1 MRRSLQPRDKHLNAS
16 QFFKKG
22 APRALSSLGFT
33 RSNQQPYLRTP
44 SDVPLQATSICG
56 GRWRSQL
63 SPAKILPFASLVAM
77 EMPVYNT
84 TQKLVAEFLGT
95 FALVFFGAG
104 AICAE
109 RFLQGAGGGVLGGAL
124 ASGLAI
130 AILSVAFSHVS
141 GAHFN
146 PAVTIGFWIT
156 KRLSTLEVLGYWLA
170 QIFGGSFAAFILK
183 AFLPRDEAWQ
193 PALGGTPDLVRD
205 FTRLPAMGLEALI
218 TFFLVLVYFA
228 TLSEDNVESR
238 PLSGLAVGFVYTI
251 GILVAGPFTGA
262 AFNPARAFGPALAS
276 THWANQGVYW
286 VGPLAGG
293 FLAGLIYDALYGKKQ
308 L

>member
-1 MRRSLQPRDKHLNAS
+1 M
-16 QFFKKG
+16 F
-22 APRALSSLGFT
+22 
-33 RSNQQPYLRTP
+33 
-44 SDVPLQATSICG
+44 
-56 GRWRSQL
+56 
-63 SPAKILPFASLVAM
+63 
-77 EMPVYNT
+77 
-84 TQKLVAEFLGT
+84 
-95 FALVFFGAG
+95 G

-146 PAVTIGFWIT
+146 PAVTIGFWVT
-156 KRLSTLEVLGYWLA
+156 KRLSTLEVLGYWL
-170 QIFGGSFAAFILK
+170 
-183 AFLPRDEAWQ
+183 PQ

-228 TLSEDNVESR
+228 TLSDDNVESR
-238 PLSGLAVGFVYTI
+238 SLSGFAVGLVYTI

-262 AFNPARAFGPALAS
+262 ALNPARAFGPALAS

>member
-1 MRRSLQPRDKHLNAS
+1 
-16 QFFKKG
+16 
-22 APRALSSLGFT
+22 
-33 RSNQQPYLRTP
+33 
-44 SDVPLQATSICG
+44 
-56 GRWRSQL
+56 
-63 SPAKILPFASLVAM
+63 
-77 EMPVYNT
+77 MPVYNT

-109 RFLQGAGGGVLGGAL
+109 RFLQGAGGGVLGAAF

-130 AILSVAFSHVS
+130 AILSIAFGRIS

-156 KRLSTLEVLGYWLA
+156 KRFSTLEVLGYWAA
-170 QIFGGSFAAFILK
+170 QILGGIFAAFILK
-183 AFLPRDEAWQ
+183 AILPREDAWQ
-193 PALGGTPDLVRD
+193 PVLGGTPDLVRD

-228 TLSEDNVESR
+228 TNSEDTSDSHS
-238 PLSGLAVGFVYTI
+238 LSGFAVGLIYTI

-262 AFNPARAFGPALAS
+262 ALNPARAFGPALAS
-276 THWANQGVYW
+276 THWTNQGVYW

-293 FLAGLIYDALYGKKQ
+293 FVAGLIYDSLYGKK

>member
-1 MRRSLQPRDKHLNAS
+1 MQ
-16 QFFKKG
+16 
-22 APRALSSLGFT
+22 
-33 RSNQQPYLRTP
+33 
-44 SDVPLQATSICG
+44 
-56 GRWRSQL
+56 
-63 SPAKILPFASLVAM
+63 
-77 EMPVYNT
+77 VYNT

-104 AICAE
+104 AICTD
-109 RFLQGAGGGVLGGAL
+109 RFLQTNGSGPLGIAL

-130 AILSVAFSHVS
+130 AILSIAFSQVS

-146 PAVTIGFWIT
+146 PAVTIGFWVT
-156 KRLSTLEVLGYWLA
+156 KRLNTLEVLGYWTA
-170 QIFGGSFAAFILK
+170 QIAGGVLAAFVLK
-183 AFLPRDEAWQ
+183 AIVPREEAWQ
-193 PALGGTPDLVRD
+193 PVLGGTPDLVRD

-228 TLSEDNVESR
+228 MTSEDHIDSR
-238 PLSGLAVGFVYTI
+238 SLAGLAVGLVYTI

-293 FLAGLIYDALYGKKQ
+293 FLAGLVYDALYGRKQ
-308 L
+308 V

>member
-1 MRRSLQPRDKHLNAS
+1 
-16 QFFKKG
+16 
-22 APRALSSLGFT
+22 
-33 RSNQQPYLRTP
+33 
-44 SDVPLQATSICG
+44 
-56 GRWRSQL
+56 
-63 SPAKILPFASLVAM
+63 
-77 EMPVYNT
+77 MPVYNT
-84 TQKLVAEFLGT
+84 SQKLVAEFLGA

-146 PAVTIGFWIT
+146 PAVTIGLWIT

-170 QIFGGSFAAFILK
+170 QVFGGIFAAFILK
-183 AFLPRDEAWQ
+183 AILPRDEAWQ

-238 PLSGLAVGFVYTI
+238 SLSGFAVGLVYTI

-262 AFNPARAFGPALAS
+262 ALNPARAFGPALAS
-276 THWANQGVYW
+276 SHWANQGVYW